1 LITQLPRQVPI
12 VDKEG
17 KQESIFFNWQLN
29 VSNLDPIT
37 GTGSPEGVVEARVP
51 RFYVRTDGGV
61 GTTLYVKRL
70 EDIGGDR
77 TQGWTL
83 V

>member
-1 LITQLPRQVPI
+1 MITQNQRQIPI
-12 VDKEG
+12 TKDGFMEPV
-17 KQESIFFNWQLN
+17 FFNWQLN
-29 VSNLDPIT
+29 VSNLDPIV

-51 RFYVRTDGGV
+51 RFYVNIAGGV